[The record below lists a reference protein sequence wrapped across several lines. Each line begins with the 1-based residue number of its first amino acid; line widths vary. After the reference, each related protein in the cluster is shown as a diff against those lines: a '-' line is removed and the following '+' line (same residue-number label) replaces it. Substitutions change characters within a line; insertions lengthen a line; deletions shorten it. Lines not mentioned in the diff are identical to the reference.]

1 MYILIVNF
9 SVIIE
14 FSVIVEFIVRNCK
27 IHCIIIVIR
36 QQRTGMTSQWGITPR
51 FGAGQTPMVG
61 SMTPMHG
68 VGSGRTPMYGSQT
81 PQHGDG
87 QLIY

>member
-1 MYILIVNF
+1 MMINEMLVG
-9 SVIIE
+9 V
-14 FSVIVEFIVRNCK
+14 
-27 IHCIIIVIR
+27 
-36 QQRTGMTSQWGITPR
+36 TPR
-51 FGAGQTPMVG
+51 SGAGQTPMVG
-61 SMTPMHG
+61 SVTLMHG